1 MALPTLPV
9 AAEANTV
16 GASGDAPKPAVR
28 RRRSLTGGP
37 WGWLFVAPGLLGL
50 VMFVIA
56 PLLGSLI
63 LALFDYS
70 LLGGGAF
77 VGLENFTTLLAD
89 PLFINSIVVTTVF
102 VVVYTPLN
110 IALSLA
116 MALWLNTR
124 LAGKTWLRVL
134 FLIPALS
141 PMVANAA
148 VFRLL
153 LQNDGAINGALGTIG
168 IGPVPWLSEGSWA
181 LTAIILVSLW
191 QSFGYNM
198 IVLGAG
204 LDSINV
210 DVIAASKIDGAGPV
224 RRFFSITL
232 PLLSPALFF
241 TTVLTVIGAWQVFIQ
256 AYIITGGGPGQSTTT
271 IMMYLYQAAFTYD
284 QLGYASAVAAVLFI
298 IIALTT
304 LVQVRG
310 QKKWVHY
317 D

>member
-9 AAEANTV
+9 STGANTV
-16 GASGDAPKPAVR
+16 GESGDAPEPAVR
-28 RRRSLTGGP
+28 KRRSLTGGP

-50 VMFVIA
+50 VVFVIA
-56 PLLGSLI
+56 PLLGSLV

-70 LLGGGAF
+70 VLGGGTF
-77 VGLENFTTLLAD
+77 NGLENFTTLLSD
-89 PLFINSIVVTTVF
+89 PLFLNSSVVTTIF

-116 MALWLNTR
+116 MALWLNTS

-153 LQNDGAINGALGTIG
+153 LQNDGAINGALGIIG

-204 LDSINV
+204 LDSINA

-271 IMMYLYQAAFTYD
+271 VMMYLYQAAFTYD
-284 QLGYASAVAAVLFI
+284 QLGYASAVAAVLFM

>member
-1 MALPTLPV
+1 
-9 AAEANTV
+9 
-16 GASGDAPKPAVR
+16 
-28 RRRSLTGGP
+28 
-37 WGWLFVAPGLLGL
+37 
-50 VMFVIA
+50 
-56 PLLGSLI
+56 
-63 LALFDYS
+63 
-70 LLGGGAF
+70 
-77 VGLENFTTLLAD
+77 
-89 PLFINSIVVTTVF
+89 
-102 VVVYTPLN
+102 
-110 IALSLA
+110 
-116 MALWLNTR
+116 
-124 LAGKTWLRVL
+124 
-134 FLIPALS
+134 
-141 PMVANAA
+141 MVANAA